1 MITEKNINHFIC
13 LHERLID
20 VYTDYLIKMGE
31 IIEKTKVIN
40 KL

>member
-1 MITEKNINHFIC
+1 MKTEKDINHFIC

-20 VYTDYLIKMGE
+20 VYTDYLINMRE